1 MISGVIVTG
10 GGSMLTGLPELCEE
24 ILGVPTRRGFPIGV
38 GGLVDVINNPA
49 FATAVGLTLYGN
61 KSRSGQSRDTF
72 RIRDQNIFNRILSR
86 MKKWFKEVV

>member
-1 MISGVIVTG
+1 
-10 GGSMLTGLPELCEE
+10 MLTGLPELCEE

-38 GGLVDVINNPA
+38 GGLTDVINNPA
-49 FATAVGLTLYGN
+49 YATAVGLALYGAR
-61 KSRSGQSRDTF
+61 SRTGQTKDTF